1 MSKRKYTKKSDY
13 WNQFQPSTEKESLGS
28 IKPESLEDSPEPI
41 LAGDPYYTQTANAF
55 TKTSKAYDR
64 SGSGQSNTSRTTTR
78 MNSAFVTPKIWKYA
92 NIREGMLP
100 YYYTKL
106 GADVRDCIMLC
117 QKAYAN
123 IPIFRNVIDIMS
135 EFANTELYIEGGTE
149 KSRNFIDKW
158 FQKVKIWN
166 LKDQFFREY
175 YRSGNVF
182 LYRIDS
188 KFTTE
193 DFNKMS
199 TIYGSEFMKP
209 GQIPIKYILLNP
221 YDIAT
226 IRSTNFQGQVY
237 RKILSEFELERL
249 QDPKTEY
256 DKEVLDGLPKKTQ
269 ELIKSGSYG
278 YGGIYM
284 ELDPEKLNFSF
295 YKKQDYEPFAIPF
308 GFPVLDDLNWKLELK
323 KVDQSITRTIENV
336 ILLITMGNTPDKGG
350 INPHNLKAMQS
361 LFSNE
366 SIGRVLVSDYTTKAE
381 FIIPDLNRV
390 LGPEKYEIVDKDIKE
405 ALQNVVVGHERYS
418 NTQVKAQIFLER
430 LKEAREAFLQDFLIP
445 QVKLVCQNLGFRKYP
460 TIKFQEI
467 DLKDEVQLQ
476 RVTTRLIELGILT
489 PEQGIQTIKTG
500 LYPETHELND
510 KQEAYI
516 DERQKGYYT
525 PLVGGQPL
533 MPDMEEEGDKGQP
546 SNTNQP
552 EDKTPT
558 VQDVVDDKRIEPG
571 AGPVTVGRPNKK
583 VKQERG
589 RPMGSDKRDSMKL
602 TTKAVQEVVYDIEKL
617 ISFAQKEM
625 RAHNNIKRLSKDKKA
640 LLDELCKSVVVST
653 DQGNWKNQ
661 VQSCIKDFGGIE
673 SLHPL
678 PEVLNASQEH
688 QLEIY
693 PAALVHHAQEKN
705 SQSPKKGVKS

>member
-1 MSKRKYTKKSDY
+1 MAKRKYNKKSEY
-13 WNQFQPSTEKESLGS
+13 WKQFQPTDK
-28 IKPESLEDSPEPI
+28 LEDLTSPVSDDMCPEPM
-41 LAGDPYYTQTANAF
+41 LAGDSYYTQT
-55 TKTSKAYDR
+55 SKAYE
-64 SGSGQSNTSRTTTR
+64 RTAKGEGAVARTGTR
-78 MNSAFVTPKIWKYA
+78 MNSAFVLPKLWKYA

-106 GADVRDCIMLC
+106 GADVRDCILLC

-149 KSRNFIDKW
+149 KSRSFIDKW
-158 FQKVKIWN
+158 FQKIKIWN

-182 LYRIDS
+182 MYRLDS
-188 KFTTE
+188 KFTAD
-193 DFNKMS
+193 DFAKMS

-209 GQIPIKYILLNP
+209 GQIPIRYILLNP

-226 IRSTNFQGQVY
+226 VRSTNFQGQVY
-237 RKILSEFELERL
+237 RKVLSEFELERL

-256 DKEVLDGLPKKTQ
+256 DIEVFNGLPKKTQ
-269 ELIKSGSYG
+269 KLIKEGGYG
-278 YGGIYM
+278 YDGISM
-284 ELDPEKLNFSF
+284 ELDPDKLTFCF

-323 KVDQSITRTIENV
+323 KVDQAITRTIENV

-350 INPHNLKAMQS
+350 INPNNLRAMQS

-381 FIIPDLNRV
+381 FIIPDLNKV

-430 LKEAREAFLQDFLIP
+430 LKEARNAFLQDFLIP

-460 TIKFQEI
+460 NIKFQEI

-476 RVTTRLIELGILT
+476 RVTTRLMELGILT
-489 PEQGIQTIKTG
+489 PEQGITTIKTG
-500 LYPETHELND
+500 HYPEGADLVN
-510 KQEAYI
+510 KQESYI

-533 MPDMEEEGDKGQP
+533 MPDMGDDEDDDKGYP

-558 VQDVVDDKRIEPG
+558 VQDVVDDKTIEPG

-583 VKQERG
+583 VKQQKG
-589 RPMGSDKRDSMKL
+589 RPTGSDKRDNMKL
-602 TTKAVQEVVYDIEKL
+602 TTKAVQGVVYDIENL
-617 ISFAQKEM
+617 LSTAQKEM
-625 RAHNNIKRLSKDKKA
+625 RSTHKIKRLSKEKKE
-640 LLDELCKSVVVST
+640 LLDELCKTVVISQPQEKWEKT
-653 DQGNWKNQ
+653 MK
-661 VQSCIKDFGGIE
+661 SCIKDFGGIE
-673 SLHPL
+673 RLQPL
-678 PEVLNASQEH
+678 PEVLEASQEH
-688 QLEIY
+688 ELEIY
-693 PAALVHHAQEKN
+693 PAALFHHAQEKD
-705 SQSPKKGVKS
+705 SQTKKSGVKNKN

>member
-1 MSKRKYTKKSDY
+1 MGKRKYNKKSSY
-13 WNQFQPSTEKESLGS
+13 WEQFQNDN
-28 IKPESLEDSPEPI
+28 LEDLVKGVPGEEPPWNPI
-41 LAGDPYYTQTANAF
+41 LAGDSYYTQTANAYER
-55 TKTSKAYDR
+55 TGG
-64 SGSGQSNTSRTTTR
+64 GSTAVSRTNNR
-78 MNSAFVTPKIWKYA
+78 LNAAAITPKLWKYA

-100 YYYTKL
+100 YYYTKM
-106 GADVRDCIMLC
+106 GADVRDCILLC

-182 LYRIDS
+182 MYRLDS
-188 KFTTE
+188 KFTPE
-193 DFNKMS
+193 DFSKMS
-199 TIYGSEFMKP
+199 TIYGSKFMKP

-226 IRSTNFQGQVY
+226 VRSTNFQGQVY

-256 DKEVLDGLPKKTQ
+256 DVEVLKSLPKKTQ
-269 ELIKSGSYG
+269 ELIKAGG
-278 YGGIYM
+278 YGRDGISM
-284 ELDPEKLNFSF
+284 ELDPDKLNFAF

-323 KVDQSITRTIENV
+323 KVDQAVTRTIENV

-350 INPHNLKAMQS
+350 INPNNLKAMQS
-361 LFSNE
+361 LFANE

-390 LGPEKYEIVDKDIKE
+390 LGPEKYDIVDRDIKE

-430 LKEAREAFLQDFLIP
+430 LKEARNAFLQDFLIP

-476 RVTTRLIELGILT
+476 RVTTRLMELGILT
-489 PEQGIQTIKTG
+489 PEQGITTIKTG
-500 LYPETHELND
+500 HYPEGSELAK

-516 DERQKGYYT
+516 DERQQGYYT

-533 MPDMEEEGDKGQP
+533 MPEGMEGQP
-546 SNTNQP
+546 TKTNQP
-552 EDKTPT
+552 EDKTPE
-558 VQDVVDDKRIEPG
+558 VQNVVDDEGIEPVP
-571 AGPVTVGRPNKK
+571 GPVTVGKPNKNVPK
-583 VKQERG
+583 EHG
-589 RPMGSDKRDSMKL
+589 RPSGSSKKDNMKL
-602 TTKAVQEVVYDIEKL
+602 TTAAVQDVVYKIEKL
-617 ISFAQKEM
+617 ISFEEVGSWEDRVKE
-625 RAHNNIKRLSKDKKA
+625 
-640 LLDELCKSVVVST
+640 CV
-653 DQGNWKNQ
+653 
-661 VQSCIKDFGGIE
+661 KDFSKITKL
-673 SLHPL
+673 SPM

-688 QLEIY
+688 QLEVY
-693 PAALVHHAQEKN
+693 PAALFHHANEIHD
-705 SQSPKKGVKS
+705 SQKK